1 MLLRGRNRGT
11 CNEILQKGNE
21 MMSFLHASRFAG
33 AALASF
39 MVALPAFAQPVSLG
53 SAETFAV
60 LGSTSVTSS
69 GTTVLNGDLG
79 VFPGTTLPAAGAVTL
94 GTGASRH
101 LADAVAAQA
110 AAAVDEAFSDLA
122 SRICTPANTL
132 TTSGGV
138 YAGGTLATPGVY
150 CFDQDNVQINGNI
163 TLTGPGEYVF
173 KIAGTLATAASVQV
187 RYQPAP
193 TTPSACSGSNV
204 IWRVAGTTV
213 SIGANNVFLG
223 TLLAH
228 EDVTLGTGTTV
239 DGRVL
244 SHEGDVVLANN
255 TVTACTDGRKFP
267 AYTAIKVTG
276 GGSIPVQGAGR
287 QDFANYGFNA
297 HPGGAGVPATG
308 SFNYLNHTQGPPPYH
323 LRGTVTDVDVVD
335 ADNDGVA
342 QTVRFSG
349 TCDGISN
356 CTFSAMVQDNG
367 EPGRDDQFGV
377 TVVVNG
383 SVVEEQDMRQVRNGN
398 IQFHTST
405 LTTEVNAPVLRG
417 GQTLQL
423 SARLRRDRTVATPA
437 DAYVVLRMPGG
448 QMLSWTGSAL
458 VPGLAPVARNFIPVD
473 LDVVLLRLQVPLGT
487 PAGTYTWMSV
497 LTDAGTLNLR
507 SSISE
512 RSFTVQP

>member
-1 MLLRGRNRGT
+1 MP
-11 CNEILQKGNE
+11 
-21 MMSFLHASRFAG
+21 FLHTSRFVGAG
-33 AALASF
+33 LASLMLAVPALAQ
-39 MVALPAFAQPVSLG
+39 PAQPVDFG

-60 LGSTSVTSS
+60 LGATSVASTGS
-69 GTTVLNGDLG
+69 TTLNGDLG
-79 VFPGTTLPAAGAVTL
+79 VFPGSILPAVGTVTL
-94 GTGASRH
+94 GTGSSRH
-101 LADAVAAQA
+101 PGDAVAAQA
-110 AAAVDEAFSDLA
+110 AAAVDEVFSDLDGRA
-122 SRICTPANTL
+122 CGTTL
-132 TTSGGV
+132 VTAGGV
-138 YAGGTLATPGVY
+138 YAGGTLPTPGVY
-150 CFDQDNVQINGNI
+150 CFDQDNVQITGNV
-163 TLTGPGEYVF
+163 TMTGPGQFVL
-173 KIAGTLATAASVQV
+173 KVGGTLTTAAGVQV
-187 RYQPAP
+187 VYTPAP
-193 TTPSACSGSNV
+193 ATTDRCNGSNV
-204 IWRVAGTTV
+204 IWRVAGATATL
-213 SIGANNVFLG
+213 GATNTFIG

-228 EDVTLGTGTTV
+228 EDVSLGSGTTV

-244 SHEGDVVLANN
+244 SHEGDVALTGN
-255 TVTACTDGRKFP
+255 TVTACTDGRTFP

-297 HPGGAGVPATG
+297 HPGAAGVPATG

-323 LRGTVTDVDVVD
+323 LHGTVTDVEVVD
-335 ADNDGVA
+335 ADENGVA

-349 TCDGISN
+349 TCDGIAD

-383 SVVEEQDMRQVRNGN
+383 SVVEEQSMRQVRNGN

-405 LTTEVNAPVLRG
+405 LTTDVNAPVLRA

-458 VPGLAPVARNFIPVD
+458 VPGLAPLARNFIPVD
-473 LDVVLLRLQVPLGT
+473 LDVVLVRLQVPPGT

-507 SSISE
+507 SGISE
-512 RSFTVQP
+512 RSFTIQP